1 MLFVT
6 GGERQRALRTPLF
19 DVSRVDRRLSG
30 GRAAAE
36 VAALL
41 LRRYLPSQIT
51 AASVSRC
58 HSEVRGKSL
67 QVTLELK
74 KGTADGRQMG
84 SAVGRRFCII
94 RAQNPRQE
102 VRTAGFPSVDINLHR
117 GGGAGGV
124 CVECSGAVN
133 QLLCVV

>member
-1 MLFVT
+1 MCPELT
-6 GGERQRALRTPLF
+6 G
-19 DVSRVDRRLSG
+19 DSRG
-30 GRAAAE
+30 AA
-36 VAALL
+36 AALL

-74 KGTADGRQMG
+74 KGMADGRQMG
-84 SAVGRRFCII
+84 SVVGRRFCII
-94 RAQNPRQE
+94 RAPNPRQE

-117 GGGAGGV
+117 GAGVGGV
-124 CVECSGAVN
+124 CVLSAAV
-133 QLLCVV
+133 L